1 MLWATMESGPP
12 PTVERVASHRY
23 GIVLAVALAAVVFLI
38 VAPEATWSRAIGLAF
53 AGVMLLAVI
62 ATSRANPRLRETA
75 SLATI
80 AVTLAIA
87 LAIALKL
94 TSLGVGAL
102 LSAVLV
108 IATLVQL
115 VRGLIVLLR
124 VRGVTIQAVAGALAV
139 YLLLG
144 IVFSFVITTMARL
157 GHGFYFAQ
165 GTNGSESQRVYFSF
179 TTLTTTGFGDLS
191 PAQRSGRAVAVLE
204 MLTGQIYLVTVI
216 SLLVG
221 NLRRQR
227 ERDEER

>member
-12 PTVERVASHRY
+12 PTVEGDARHRY
-23 GIVLAVALAAVVFLI
+23 GLVLAIALAAVVFLI
-38 VAPEATWSRAIGLAF
+38 VAPEAAWSRAIGLAF
-53 AGVMLLAVI
+53 AGGLLLAAI
-62 ATSRANPRLRETA
+62 ATSRGNARLRA
-75 SLATI
+75 SASAATI
-80 AVTLAIA
+80 AATIAIVLAVA
-87 LAIALKL
+87 FKL
-94 TSLGVGAL
+94 TSQGVGTL

-108 IATLVQL
+108 IAALVQL

-124 VRGVTIQAVAGALAV
+124 AGGVTIQTVAGALAV

-165 GTNGSESQRVYFSF
+165 GTNGSQSQRVYFSF

-191 PAQRSGRAVAVLE
+191 PAQRGGRAVAVLE

-221 NLRRQR
+221 NLRRRR
-227 ERDEER
+227 ESDEER